1 MRESNLYRPVHDFL
15 EQRFRDRLKPTYG
28 DLRTISAVTA
38 TAGGTGTGQWSK
50 PDLALVAL
58 WRTKYALAWALDLH
72 GFEVKTATGCTPAAV
87 HEALS
92 HAALVHYSH
101 LVWHKPDWADAK
113 PDCKTILDRCE
124 RYGVGLV
131 TFADPAN
138 SDSYLFRLAARRHDP
153 SGEAVDEFIETRFP
167 SVDRLQLCQW
177 IEELR

>member
-1 MRESNLYRPVHDFL
+1 MRESDLYPPVHDFL
-15 EQRFRDRLKPTYG
+15 EQRFRDRLQPTYG

-38 TAGGTGTGQWSK
+38 TAGGAGSGQWSR

-58 WRTKYALAWALDLH
+58 WRTKYALTWSLDLH
-72 GFEVKTATGCTPAAV
+72 GFEVKTQAGCSPASV

-101 LVWHKPDWADAK
+101 LVWHNPDWADGR
-113 PDCKTILDRCE
+113 PECKTILARCG

-131 TFADPAN
+131 TFADPGN
-138 SDSYLFRLAARRHDP
+138 SDSFTVRLTARRHDA

-167 SVDRLQLCQW
+167 EADRAQLNRW